1 MGDFCKYYF
10 LIAFVFFCCPG
21 IRAQEVGYKTP
32 VADTTF
38 KESAITIRDIH
49 LTGNKITKKFIVL
62 REVLL
67 IKDSSYTITQI
78 LDKIKT
84 SRQNL
89 MNTSLFVDAT
99 VNFSKWENDSIDIVV
114 DVKERWYYWPAPV
127 FRPVDRNWNVWI
139 NQYKVSFE
147 RVNYGIKFQGKNVT
161 GMNDRINI
169 TLLNGY
175 ARTIAV
181 NYYNPY
187 IDKKLRH
194 GLGVDFAY
202 SKTREV
208 NYSTRKNVQS
218 FYKDESKFIREQ
230 LYVGLTYSYRKGSIS
245 RHTVRLGM
253 VIDNVDDT
261 VINLNPKFFSTST
274 NTNRY
279 PEFQY
284 RYQYFG
290 VDYIPYPTKG
300 YTLDFS
306 FLKKGFGGPLNLW
319 QFNAKAYKHW
329 TLPYKFFYSLG
340 GEASLKLPF
349 DQPFINMPF
358 LGYGDAYLRGME
370 YYVVDGVAGGFIRN
384 TLRKEVGR
392 VKLKTGI
399 KSRIY
404 GEIPFRFYLKG
415 YADVGYVHNK
425 YNTTG
430 NIFSNKVLYTGG
442 FGLDILTIYDIVL
455 RFEYSFNQLNERA
468 FFFHKNDF

>member
-1 MGDFCKYYF
+1 MKDFCAYHF
-10 LIAFVFFCCPG
+10 LIAIFLFCFSG
-21 IRAQEVGYKTP
+21 LRAQEIGYKTP
-32 VADTTF
+32 VADTAL

-78 LDKIKT
+78 LENIKT

-89 MNTSLFVDAT
+89 MNTALFVDAT

-127 FRPVDRNWNVWI
+127 FKPVDRNWNVWI

-147 RVNYGIKFQGKNVT
+147 RVNYGVKFQGKNVT
-161 GMNDRINI
+161 GRNDRINL

-175 ARTIAV
+175 ARQLV
-181 NYYNPY
+181 FNYYNPY
-187 IDKKLRH
+187 LDKKLQH
-194 GLGVDFAY
+194 GLGFDFAY

-208 NYSTRKNVQS
+208 NYGTVKNEQR
-218 FYKDESKFIREQ
+218 FYKNDDKFIREQ
-230 LYVGLTYSYRKGSIS
+230 LYFGLGYSYRKGSIK
-245 RHTVRLGM
+245 RHILRLGL

-261 VINLNPKFFSTST
+261 IINLNPKFFNSTS
-274 NTNRY
+274 NTTVY

-284 RYQYFG
+284 RYQYLG
-290 VDYIPYPTKG
+290 VDYIPYPSTG
-300 YTLDFS
+300 HTIEFN
-306 FLKKGFGGPLNLW
+306 FIKKGISGPVNLW
-319 QFNAKAYKHW
+319 LFNIKAYKHW
-329 TLPYKFFYSLG
+329 ALPHKFYFSMG

-349 DQPFINMPF
+349 DQAFINLPL
-358 LGYGDAYLRGME
+358 LGYADSYLRGME

-384 TLRKEVGR
+384 TLRYELAR

-399 KSRIY
+399 KSRTY

-415 YADVGYVHNK
+415 YADAGYAHNK
-425 YNTTG
+425 FNTTG
-430 NIFSNKVLYTGG
+430 NIFSNKVLYSSG

-468 FFFHKNDF
+468 FYFHKNDF